1 MTSGRKARA
10 SRRGSTVVA
19 YKPKPWGTIA
29 AAVAILALAGVV
41 FGYAMVKLS
50 AKNDRVEA
58 LAAWTPSEDNRD
70 PSTKI
75 AGVVTKDYP
84 SRDHIKATQRVAY
97 DLNPAFGGAH
107 DGAWAECR
115 GTVYSTPVR
124 TENLV
129 HSLEHGAVW
138 VAYNPDDVYG
148 DALDLLKQ
156 QVSGRQYTLLS
167 PHPGLEEAVSLQAWG
182 RQLKVGGVGDARI
195 EQFIQALAGNRYTAP
210 EPGATCQAAPGQFD
224 VDNPPAFD
232 PAPPGPDAVPVNG

>member
-1 MTSGRKARA
+1 M
-10 SRRGSTVVA
+10 VA

-210 EPGATCQAAPGQFD
+210 EPG
-224 VDNPPAFD
+224 PPARLRLASSTSTIRRPSTRPRLD
-232 PAPPGPDAVPVNG
+232 PMLCR

>member
-10 SRRGSTVVA
+10 SRKDSTVVA

-41 FGYAMVKLS
+41 FGYAMVELS
-50 AKNDRVEA
+50 ANKNRVEA
-58 LAAWTPSEDNRD
+58 LAAWTPTENNRD

-75 AGVVTKDYP
+75 SGVVRKDYP
-84 SRDHIKATQRVAY
+84 SRDHVEATQRVAY
-97 DLNPAFGGAH
+97 DRNPAIGGAH
-107 DGAWAECR
+107 DGAWADCTR
-115 GTVYSTPVR
+115 TVYSTPVR
-124 TENLV
+124 AENLV

-138 VAYNPDDVYG
+138 IAYNPDSVAG
-148 DALDLLKQ
+148 AELDALKQ

-167 PHPGLEEAVSLQAWG
+167 PYPGLEPPVSLQAWG
-182 RQLKVGGVGDARI
+182 RQLAVDTARDGRI
-195 EQFIQALAGNRYTAP
+195 DQFIQALAGNKYTAP
-210 EPGATCQAAPGQFD
+210 EPGATCRAAPGQFD